1 MRPRPASRDVVVST
15 SRVVRRALPL
25 LFAIKTPAVRPSG
38 GYCAICNVTLHSIAG
53 SNRCRR
59 LARSRAVNLQIKRR
73 RLSSSSSVVVVAP
86 SPPPPPPAAA
96 AAAVYITAVAFFIA
110 DQRPIVVNNSPA
122 AAFRAKNPGCASAP
136 LQ

>member
-1 MRPRPASRDVVVST
+1 
-15 SRVVRRALPL
+15 VRRALPL

-59 LARSRAVNLQIKRR
+59 RRARSRAVKLQIKRR

-86 SPPPPPPAAA
+86 SSPPPPAT
-96 AAAVYITAVAFFIA
+96 AAVYITAVAFFIA